1 MSDGDNEQP
10 ITEVVQLIGEMLKA
24 AGNDVNVKAAG
35 SELGKSALTVTK
47 ALNNCLLPIAAVN
60 FGFEKAKTY
69 FERLF
74 PQELAE
80 KTASIPEDQLVEP
93 KAYIAA
99 PVLQGL
105 AFSHG
110 ENSLKDMY
118 LSLLSRAMD
127 KRHESSAHPAFVE
140 IIRQLSPTE
149 TSTLSGVLRTA
160 GVLPLVELRLHTSIG
175 DRHTWTKLA
184 THLIDHVD
192 DTTQQTAYI
201 PESHGWVHN
210 WIRLGLVQGDY
221 REVVA
226 GTDAYKWVESNP
238 LYVRLKSSIIE
249 TPTQQIRYQRGQLS
263 RTEFGIQFAKVVGI
277 LPD

>member
-10 ITEVVQLIGEMLKA
+10 ITGVVQLIGEVMKA
-24 AGNDVNVKAAG
+24 AGNDGNVKAAG
-35 SELGKSALTVTK
+35 TELGKSALTVTK

-60 FGFEKAKTY
+60 FGFEKAKIY

-110 ENSLKDMY
+110 ESSLKEMY

-140 IIRQLSPTE
+140 IIRQLSPAE
-149 TSTLSGVLRTA
+149 TSTLSSVLRTA
-160 GVLPLVELRLHTSIG
+160 GGS
-175 DRHTWTKLA
+175 
-184 THLIDHVD
+184 
-192 DTTQQTAYI
+192 
-201 PESHGWVHN
+201 SH
-210 WIRLGLVQGDY
+210 R
-221 REVVA
+221 
-226 GTDAYKWVESNP
+226 
-238 LYVRLKSSIIE
+238 
-249 TPTQQIRYQRGQLS
+249 
-263 RTEFGIQFAKVVGI
+263 
-277 LPD
+277 